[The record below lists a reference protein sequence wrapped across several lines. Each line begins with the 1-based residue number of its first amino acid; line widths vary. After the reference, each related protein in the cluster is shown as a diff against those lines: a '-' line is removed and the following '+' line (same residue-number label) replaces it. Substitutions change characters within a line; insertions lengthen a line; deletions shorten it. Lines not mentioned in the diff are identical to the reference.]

1 MKKKNT
7 DTDVHTRHCCK
18 QCGCKYGEDR
28 PEESMESDERFISC
42 SVVSGRKTQEK
53 PHGKQGICN
62 GY

>member
-7 DTDVHTRHCCK
+7 NTDVHTRHCCK
-18 QCGCKYGEDR
+18 QCGCKYGEDQ
-28 PEESMESDERFISC
+28 PESDPFDGEPLIYC
-42 SVVSGRKTQEK
+42 SVASGRLKQEK